1 MKQIDYRD
9 PLTTVVG
16 AIGGLMLL
24 PIPDEVVVALFNWFL
39 TAPPMQL
46 LRGTVGIC
54 VMIVGFLCYRRRA
67 TKIHYVLPEET
78 KP

>member
-24 PIPDEVVVALFNWFL
+24 PIPDEALAALVQWFL

-54 VMIVGFLCYRRRA
+54 VIIVGFLCYRKQKGSGTA
-67 TKIHYVLPEET
+67 
-78 KP
+78 